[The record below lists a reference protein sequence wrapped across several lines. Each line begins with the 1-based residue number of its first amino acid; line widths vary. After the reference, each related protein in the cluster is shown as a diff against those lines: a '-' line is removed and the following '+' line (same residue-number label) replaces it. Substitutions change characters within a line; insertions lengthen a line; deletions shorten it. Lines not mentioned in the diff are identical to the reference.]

1 MKKIFI
7 KLTFLVF
14 VLLLNGCSKESQ
26 GNSEIFFGETDL
38 WIVIGTIENTFKFTY
53 KGNVDDLVASNPE
66 NKITFSY
73 GTSQGSTVMTE
84 ALTSKSFYEVEF
96 TGNYMKDAAASNN
109 TVKVHI
115 DYGKTSDS
123 IELHEY
129 TPN

>member
-7 KLTFLVF
+7 RMAFLVF

-26 GNSEIFFGETDL
+26 GNGEIYFGETDQ

-53 KGNVDDLVASNPE
+53 KGNVDDLVASNPD

-84 ALTSKSFYEVEF
+84 ALTSTSFYEVEF
-96 TGNYMKDAAASNN
+96 TGNYMKDAASNN

-129 TPN
+129 TPS